1 MLDLSFKIGFAYVF
15 VGLLFSSTAAFAR
28 GPTPV
33 SRASVTVT
41 VTALAPNDTP
51 AAVIPQEDVTAFS
64 GATRLKV
71 TRWLPAQANQANLQ
85 LAVLIDNDLGIG
97 EMGEEMQDFA
107 NFIKSQPPSISV
119 GVFYAE
125 YGSATAAI
133 PFTKDH
139 EAAANSLRLTLGH
152 AGESPSI
159 YLSLSDLVSHWP
171 SSDVARREV
180 LVIASGFDPLY
191 PGVEDPY
198 AESSIDDAER
208 AGINVHTILIPRA
221 RYAETFR
228 DNISEGKLIQA
239 TTETGGQ
246 VLFDGAFVP
255 LSLTPFLN
263 QLNVGLE
270 NQYLLTFAID
280 RDRKKGGELR
290 PFRVQTEEPSV
301 KLYAA
306 KQVLVPGPSQLP
318 PNDLLAR

>member
-1 MLDLSFKIGFAYVF
+1 MRFCGITILFDGRIRPGATSLSRDSI
-15 VGLLFSSTAAFAR
+15 
-28 GPTPV
+28 
-33 SRASVTVT
+33 TVT
-41 VTALAPNDTP
+41 VTALAPKDAP
-51 AAVIPQEDVTAFS
+51 APVIPQEDVTAFS

-71 TRWLPAQANQANLQ
+71 TRWLRAQANEANLQ
-85 LAVLIDNDLGIG
+85 LAVLIDNDIGITM
-97 EMGEEMQDFA
+97 MGEQMQDLA
-107 NFIKSQPPSISV
+107 NFINSQPPSTSV

-125 YGSATAAI
+125 NGSATAAI
-133 PFTKDH
+133 RFTKDH
-139 EAAANSLRLTLGH
+139 AAAADSLRLTMGRQ
-152 AGESPSI
+152 GESPSV

-171 SSDVARREV
+171 SSGVARREV

-198 AESSIDDAER
+198 AESTINATER
-208 AGINVHTILIPRA
+208 AGINVHTILVPSA

-228 DNISEGKLIQA
+228 DDLSEGKLIQV
-239 TTETGGQ
+239 TTGAGGQ

-255 LSLTPFLN
+255 ISLAPFLN
-263 QLNVGLE
+263 QLNVVLK

-290 PFRVQTEEPSV
+290 PFRVQTEEHSV

-318 PNDLLAR
+318 PNDPLPR